1 MQFLLINIYYL
12 RKIWKYVEE
21 TSVEKQDFFKIPA
34 LLFFIGIDPCLAD
47 PCPKNAICKMKG
59 NSFKCVCKT
68 GWEGPQCEK
77 GKRKTI
83 LQNTLDNVE
92 IHHVNILDICVKLT
106 SDLARM
112 GLVNFMLM
120 TCMFP

>member
-1 MQFLLINIYYL
+1 
-12 RKIWKYVEE
+12 
-21 TSVEKQDFFKIPA
+21 
-34 LLFFIGIDPCLAD
+34 
-47 PCPKNAICKMKG
+47 MKG

-112 GLVNFMLM
+112 GLINFMLM
-120 TCMFP
+120 TCMFPLSLQSLSFSFYLSIYSYLISLSLSLSLSVSLIF

>member
-1 MQFLLINIYYL
+1 MEICRRNFCRKTRFFLNTCLTI
-12 RKIWKYVEE
+12 
-21 TSVEKQDFFKIPA
+21 
-34 LLFFIGIDPCLAD
+34 FFIGIDPCLAD

-112 GLVNFMLM
+112 WLVNFMLM

>member
-1 MQFLLINIYYL
+1 
-12 RKIWKYVEE
+12 
-21 TSVEKQDFFKIPA
+21 
-34 LLFFIGIDPCLAD
+34 
-47 PCPKNAICKMKG
+47 MKG

-77 GKRKTI
+77 GKRNTI